1 MSEEILY
8 EELNLRNVDYDKLE
22 FYYDCET
29 ESHSI
34 HYEGLYY
41 WREGILDCP
50 QEMTLSQE
58 QYLIEKIED
67 ELEAY
72 YENDEEPYQQEN
84 PFA

>member
-1 MSEEILY
+1 MNEEILY
-8 EELNLRNVDYDKLE
+8 EELNLRNMDYDKLE

-29 ESHSI
+29 TSHSI

-50 QEMTLSQE
+50 QDMTLSQE

-67 ELEAY
+67 EIY
-72 YENDEEPYQQEN
+72 DDEESDKAL
-84 PFA
+84 FH